1 MCDKAVNTY
10 PSTIKLVPKCF
21 MTQEMCDKAAN
32 KYIFVF
38 HSIPDRYKTQEICN
52 SVVSQDLFLMVYC
65 LDKSKT
71 QIMCY
76 DSLAAFKLVPDWFV
90 TSKMIKIIK
99 TGSIYQMVFLILLLI
114 LL

>member
-10 PSTIKLVPKCF
+10 PSTIKRVPKCF
-21 MTQEMCDKAAN
+21 MTQEMCGKAAN
-32 KYIFVF
+32 RYIFVF

-52 SVVSQDLFLMVYC
+52 SVISQDLFLMVYC
-65 LDKSKT
+65 LDKFKT

-90 TSKMIKIIK
+90 TSKIIK
-99 TGSIYQMVFLILLLI
+99 TGSIYQMFFLILLLI